1 MCTFCPNFGLND
13 FSAEEAEENK
23 YTFAVSLTAHM
34 KKGIKTTISVA
45 ALFAALT
52 VSAGEE
58 RTLSLDDALSLTMAN
73 NPALRAAACE
83 EKAAEQER
91 RAAIGLR
98 MPQIGVTG
106 AYAYLGKDIGVDLN
120 EMKGP
125 AGDLANKIL
134 GSGLVPSELVPSI
147 QGLIAPLM
155 GADWFLKVQ
164 DRSLGFVGG
173 QVTVPLFL
181 GGKINAAN
189 RAARINSSTA
199 RAAGA
204 QTRNALVSELVER
217 YYGVALARQVVAVR
231 QQVVDGV
238 RRHLE
243 DAVQLEK
250 NGMIAHSERL
260 YVEFKMTEAERELA
274 NARLQLETVTDA
286 LRNTLGAQESD
297 LRPVTS
303 MFVLTRIEDAAY
315 YKELAGRHNPLLEQ
329 VELKRRLAVEGV
341 RVQRA
346 DFMPQI
352 AAMGGAS
359 FYNYQVTGIL
369 PRWAVGVGVSFKIF
383 DGLNREY
390 KYSAAKQ
397 TVRRVEALQTK
408 AGEDI
413 GVLIEQLYNQLDNYA
428 NQIASI
434 DASIDFA
441 EEYLKAKSTAF
452 LEGMASSSDLIDAEL
467 NLAKVRTERMQA
479 AFNYDLALARLLEAA
494 GISDE
499 FSGYVRRSDARPILF
514 DE

>member
-134 GSGLVPSELVPSI
+134 GSGLVPPELVPSI

-189 RAARINSSTA
+189 RATRINSSTA

-204 QTRNALVSELVER
+204 QTRNALV
-217 YYGVALARQVVAVR
+217 
-231 QQVVDGV
+231 
-238 RRHLE
+238 
-243 DAVQLEK
+243 
-250 NGMIAHSERL
+250 
-260 YVEFKMTEAERELA
+260 
-274 NARLQLETVTDA
+274 
-286 LRNTLGAQESD
+286 
-297 LRPVTS
+297 
-303 MFVLTRIEDAAY
+303 
-315 YKELAGRHNPLLEQ
+315 
-329 VELKRRLAVEGV
+329 
-341 RVQRA
+341 
-346 DFMPQI
+346 
-352 AAMGGAS
+352 
-359 FYNYQVTGIL
+359 
-369 PRWAVGVGVSFKIF
+369 
-383 DGLNREY
+383 
-390 KYSAAKQ
+390 
-397 TVRRVEALQTK
+397 
-408 AGEDI
+408 
-413 GVLIEQLYNQLDNYA
+413 
-428 NQIASI
+428 
-434 DASIDFA
+434 
-441 EEYLKAKSTAF
+441 
-452 LEGMASSSDLIDAEL
+452 
-467 NLAKVRTERMQA
+467 
-479 AFNYDLALARLLEAA
+479 
-494 GISDE
+494 
-499 FSGYVRRSDARPILF
+499 
-514 DE
+514 